1 MLRRAGRAAG
11 QVFYGM
17 TTFDWVRDLRRG
29 RAEAESLFLLLA
41 FGELIGLPL
50 LPPYYS
56 LRLLPY
62 VAAQPGTLEALAAA
76 RARLDRPDRPDRR
89 SRMTWRSKWQRN

>member
-56 LRLLPY
+56 LRLLPCP
-62 VAAQPGTLEALAAA
+62 AWAPKHPCG
-76 RARLDRPDRPDRR
+76 RAEPTRSPDRR
-89 SRMTWRSKWQRN
+89 AE